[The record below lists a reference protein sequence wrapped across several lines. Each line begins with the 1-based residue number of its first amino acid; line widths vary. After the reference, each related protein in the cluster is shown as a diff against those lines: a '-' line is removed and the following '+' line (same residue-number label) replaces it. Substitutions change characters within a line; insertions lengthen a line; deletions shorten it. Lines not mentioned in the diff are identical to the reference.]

1 MVERRFRKPQV
12 SGSIPEGGSIFSTTY
27 MSVDVG
33 DGRFGSNQ
41 IFRFSSNPM
50 EERVHL
56 GGGFFLGL
64 LVDVLVN
71 VLSEADV

>member
-1 MVERRFRKPQV
+1 
-12 SGSIPEGGSIFSTTY
+12 

-41 IFRFSSNPM
+41 VFRFSSNPM

-64 LVDVLVN
+64 LVNVLVN